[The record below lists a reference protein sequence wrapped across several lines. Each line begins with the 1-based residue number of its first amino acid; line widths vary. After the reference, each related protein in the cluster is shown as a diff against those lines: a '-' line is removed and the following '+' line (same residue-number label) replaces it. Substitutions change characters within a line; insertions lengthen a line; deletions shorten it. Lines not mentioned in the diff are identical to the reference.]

1 MEKNKNKKFEKHPLD
16 NKFISNNF
24 ELTKNIGFANLG
36 NTCYMNSFLQ
46 ILLHIPT
53 FLPKLRELYKN
64 KIEEDTIIY
73 NIIKLSEN
81 PFDNNSLYKIKQI
94 ISKKY
99 PKYEKFVQNDTQH
112 FAIDFIDSIISE
124 IKNEISFSSHSSE
137 QQSDNEIINIKENI
151 NFKSKKY
158 NEFINNYKNT
168 GEKTFIEDLFL
179 FVDSRIRYN
188 GELIDKKKI
197 RFDIQINIELTFPT
211 NNTKSIYSIYDLLN
225 IKYTNS
231 NIFMDSNNK
240 NNNKNNN
247 NQKTKIQYCIE
258 ILFWF
263 LSFFNFCPK
272 LINDIE
278 ENNSNDYNEIT
289 QKENINSSE
298 LIEINEISKIVN
310 LPQILIISLDRG
322 IEGKDLI
329 SSKVT
334 FDEELDLKN
343 YIDKDLYGINLG
355 TKYTLFAINIRE
367 GDTIYSGHC
376 YSYVKVENSWVCYND
391 NVVYEKCPKYSLN
404 SVVGLY
410 YIKENISIEK
420 K

>member
-1 MEKNKNKKFEKHPLD
+1 MLYEFL
-16 NKFISNNF
+16 F
-24 ELTKNIGFANLG
+24 T
-36 NTCYMNSFLQ
+36 NSSSY
-46 ILLHIPT
+46 

-64 KIEEDTIIY
+64 KIEENTLIY
-73 NIIKLSEN
+73 NLIKLSEN
-81 PFDNNSLYKIKQI
+81 PFDNKFLYKIKQI

-99 PKYEKFVQNDTQH
+99 PKYEPFVQNDTQL

-158 NEFINNYKNT
+158 NDFIDNYKNT

-197 RFDIQINIELTFPT
+197 RFDIQINIELTFPA
-211 NNTKSIYSIYDLLN
+211 NNTKSKYSIYDLLN

-231 NIFMDSNNK
+231 NIFMDSNNQ
-240 NNNKNNN
+240 NNINNNN
-247 NQKTKIQYCIE
+247 NQKTKIQYCID
-258 ILFWF
+258 ILLWF
-263 LSFFNFCPK
+263 LSFFIFCP
-272 LINDIE
+272 NDIE
-278 ENNSNDYNEIT
+278 ENNSYDEIT
-289 QKENINSSE
+289 QKENIINSSK
-298 LIEINEISKIVN
+298 LIEINDISKIVN
-310 LPQILIISLDRG
+310 LPQVLIISFDRG

-329 SSKVT
+329 SSFVT
-334 FDEELDLKN
+334 FDEVLDLKN
-343 YIDKDLYGINLG
+343 YIDIDLYGINLG
-355 TKYTLFAINIRE
+355 TKYRLFAINIRE
-367 GDTIYSGHC
+367 GDTKYSGHC
-376 YSYVKVENSWVCYND
+376 YSYVKVENNWVCYND